1 MTHSRD
7 AVPLKMS
14 DLDDAL
20 VRAAGDDEGQDP
32 YYRLGSRDTVPLN
45 ETDLDDALVRAAGD
59 DKRQDPRYNP
69 PD

>member
-1 MTHSRD
+1 MTQTRIPYNLTALGDAKGKGSPLLFEHSSD

-14 DLDDAL
+14 DLDDTL

-32 YYRLGSRDTVPLN
+32 
-45 ETDLDDALVRAAGD
+45 
-59 DKRQDPRYNP
+59 RYNP